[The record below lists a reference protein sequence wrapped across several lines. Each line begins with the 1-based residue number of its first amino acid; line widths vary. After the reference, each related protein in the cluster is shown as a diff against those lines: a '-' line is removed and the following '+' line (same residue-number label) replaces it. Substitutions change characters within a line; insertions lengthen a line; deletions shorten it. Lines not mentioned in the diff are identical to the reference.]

1 MKTETIHWL
10 QVFVLIMSTASLAGA
25 IKAYRMGR
33 VFPQMEWGVGAGLV
47 NSLGLI
53 SLMAPQVFAP
63 SIPWIRWTGTAV
75 SSALLCLVFVLL
87 RRQRIAHKA
96 ATQHLHKVP

>member
-47 NSLGLI
+47 NSLGLAHGATGLRAVHTVDPLDRYGRELCSI
-53 SLMAPQVFAP
+53 VSRVRLAQAPTDCA
-63 SIPWIRWTGTAV
+63 
-75 SSALLCLVFVLL
+75 
-87 RRQRIAHKA
+87 
-96 ATQHLHKVP
+96 